1 MAATDRWQ
9 SGRTRTPGKRVYSNV
24 TRVRIPPCPPYVQH
38 VVVQQFVLNQ
48 LGAHQYVSPRNLEN
62 YKRLLR
68 EGVNRALNRATGIK
82 QLLVR
87 GQRGV
92 SMALYLKTVEWNIIK
107 AGWHDARRGIA
118 ARKMELQA
126 A

>member
-1 MAATDRWQ
+1 M
-9 SGRTRTPGKRVYSNV
+9 
-24 TRVRIPPCPPYVQH
+24 
-38 VVVQQFVLNQ
+38 VQQFVLNQ
-48 LGAHQYVSPRNLEN
+48 LGAHQYVSPRNVEN